1 MQFKNFKDVEA
12 MLTSRGQRKI
22 GNNTYLRRRDA
33 ATIGLQYHETDVV
46 TFTPS
51 GLILTS
57 GGWRT
62 VTTKERINW
71 ALESIGYR
79 VSQDKGTWFIIP
91 LSCPDS
97 RYAVAFHDGIRVSYC
112 GTVRASARTQSKE
125 TKRRARIMELIN
137 AYLRDFA
144 WDKCGDIG
152 RDCLYCQFNWPDAT
166 KNTAHLESHLKDKY
180 YMISLVGDA
189 MRYSGYSD
197 TAITMFCHP
206 EHRAS
211 FDRDIANVK
220 RAMRRYFKGMLLDR
234 TGE

>member
-1 MQFKNFKDVEA
+1 MKTFKNFKDVEA
-12 MLTSRGQRKI
+12 MLTSRGQKKI

-33 ATIGLQYHETDVV
+33 VTISLQYHATDVV

-71 ALESIGYR
+71 ALESVGYR
-79 VSQDKGTWFIIP
+79 VSQDKGTWFIVP

-97 RYAVAFHDGIRVSYC
+97 KYTVAFHDGIRVSYR
-112 GTVRASARTQSKE
+112 GTVRANSQKQNKE
-125 TKRRARIMELIN
+125 TKRRALIMKLIN
-137 AYLRDFA
+137 VYLRDFA

-152 RDCLYCQFNWPDAT
+152 GDCWYCLTDWPDAA

-180 YMISLVGDA
+180 YMTSLVGDA

-197 TAITMFCHP
+197 MAV
-206 EHRAS
+206 S
-211 FDRDIANVK
+211 FDRDTANVK
-220 RAMRRYFKGMLLDR
+220 RAMRRYFKGMLLNR